1 MKLIVVIILQYI
13 FVSNHIYTLNLQ
25 NIIYQLHFS
34 KVGEKYFETEIWTFL
49 GWLYN
54 VLNVA
59 FEYRE
64 QNTFCPVDKL

>member
-34 KVGEKYFETEIWTFL
+34 KVGEKYFETRGDGFKIL
-49 GWLYN
+49 
-54 VLNVA
+54 
-59 FEYRE
+59 
-64 QNTFCPVDKL
+64 

>member
-1 MKLIVVIILQYI
+1 M
-13 FVSNHIYTLNLQ
+13 F
-25 NIIYQLHFS
+25 NIIVY
-34 KVGEKYFETEIWTFL
+34 GEKCFKTEIWTFL